1 MKECPVCL
9 EEGGDEHC
17 SCGRAYH
24 AACICGLL
32 INGYRCCLLCYVRF
46 TPSFFLCGAKFAV
59 EHEETPMNW
68 INLATALTGAGRGHE
83 ALQTLTLVRPTCPL
97 LQTCVLIETGR
108 AFLQLGSPILAVRR
122 LRLGIHLAKQ
132 TAARGLYVRALAL
145 LCSAHCLLGE
155 HQMTREVAAL
165 ALRHSRKMHY
175 TVAMCIMRTLA
186 DSFQATGE
194 RTHHKEA
201 METLCK
207 IVSLEVK
214 DPQAKAAA
222 EAELGIAEHGIEI
235 DSTHRLRAALMVL
248 RKRPHTITLSAARCL
263 ASQVKPAKRMRWKM
277 RPEDVP

>member
-97 LQTCVLIETGR
+97 LQTCVLIEAGR
-108 AFLQLGSPILAVRR
+108 AFLQLGSPILAICR
-122 LRLGIHLAKQ
+122 LRMGVHFAKQ
-132 TAARGLYVRALAL
+132 AAAGNLYVRALAF
-145 LCSAHCLLGE
+145 LCSAHSQQGD
-155 HQMTREVAAL
+155 HRTTREVAAL
-165 ALRHSRKMHY
+165 ALRHTRKMHY
-175 TVAMCIMRTLA
+175 TVAMHIMQTLA
-186 DSFQATGE
+186 DSFRATGE
-194 RTHHKEA
+194 RLHHKKA
-201 METLCK
+201 LETLCS
-207 IVSLEVK
+207 IVNLEVK
-214 DPQAKAAA
+214 DPHTVAAA
-222 EAELGIAEHGIEI
+222 EAELGIAEHALEI
-235 DSTHRLRAALMVL
+235 DSTYRLRAALIVL
-248 RKRPHTITLSAARCL
+248 RKRPHTITLSAAQCL
-263 ASQVKPAKRMRWKM
+263 ASQARPSKRLRGKTH
-277 RPEDVP
+277 PEEVA